1 MNLISYFFIRLWQ
14 VGIDHVLPLLALLLL
29 GMLVPRLGRL
39 AIRVLE
45 SRLDESE
52 ESTKA
57 RLALGGAL

>member
-1 MNLISYFFIRLWQ
+1 MNLVGYFFYRMWQ
-14 VGIDHVLPLLALLLL
+14 VGIDHVLPLVALLLL

-45 SRLDESE
+45 SRLEEGE

-57 RLALGGAL
+57 RLALG

>member
-45 SRLDESE
+45 SRLD
-52 ESTKA
+52 
-57 RLALGGAL
+57 